1 MSKKSGGSGISLNK
15 VAFWLIVVLAIL
27 CLVNI
32 ILAAIGGFGN
42 IIGYLQAVA
51 TAVAVCI
58 VAILAW
64 RYVSHKLLFGRFYT
78 LWCFWL

>member
-42 IIGYLQAVA
+42 ISVI
-51 TAVAVCI
+51 C
-58 VAILAW
+58 
-64 RYVSHKLLFGRFYT
+64 KP
-78 LWCFWL
+78 